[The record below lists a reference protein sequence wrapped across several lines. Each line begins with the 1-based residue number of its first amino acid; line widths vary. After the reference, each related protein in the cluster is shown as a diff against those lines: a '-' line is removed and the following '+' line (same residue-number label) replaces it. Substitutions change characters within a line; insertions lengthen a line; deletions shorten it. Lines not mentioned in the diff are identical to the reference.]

1 MTIREHVL
9 TVEAFWQKYAH
20 RPFELIEGE
29 VVRVAPT
36 GNLHGLVGSR
46 FIAQLRYH
54 VDAHDLGEVYS
65 SETGFYLSPT
75 TIRTADAAFV
85 RKSKLS
91 LITDAEKY
99 IPFAPDLAVEIV
111 SPRDKAKAIQKKINL
126 YLAAG
131 TLLVWVAFPELRQVA
146 VHHPDGTSEILSAD
160 DILDG
165 GEVLPGFSVQVS
177 KLFPPETTAES
188 QELQEGT
195 RS

>member
-1 MTIREHVL
+1 MTIRENVL

-75 TIRTADAAFV
+75 TVRAADAAFV

-91 LITDAEKY
+91 LITEAEKY

-111 SPRDKAKAIQKKINL
+111 SPRDTAKAIQKKINL
-126 YLAAG
+126 YFAAG
-131 TLLVWVAFPELRQVA
+131 TLLIWISFPKPRQVA
-146 VHHPDGTSEILSAD
+146 VHHPHGTSEIFSAD
-160 DILDG
+160 HMLDG
-165 GEVLPGFSVQVS
+165 RDVLPGFTV
-177 KLFPPETTAES
+177 
-188 QELQEGT
+188 
-195 RS
+195 

>member
-1 MTIREHVL
+1 MMRIGRHAMKIRENVL

-29 VVRVAPT
+29 VVRMAPT
-36 GNLHGLVGSR
+36 GNLHGLTGSR

-75 TIRTADAAFV
+75 TVRAADAAFV

-91 LITDAEKY
+91 LITEAEKY

-111 SPRDKAKAIQKKINL
+111 SPRDTAKAIQRKIDL

-131 TLLVWVAFPELRQVA
+131 TRLVWVFFPELRKIT
-146 VHHPDGTSEILSAD
+146 VHRPDHTSETLSNND
-160 DILDG
+160 TLDG
-165 GEVLPGFSVQVS
+165 GPVLPGF
-177 KLFPPETTAES
+177 
-188 QELQEGT
+188 
-195 RS
+195 R